1 MFEAVILLCST
12 LLICTGGILAAL
24 LILAEQGLFRITI
37 QVAAAPSAPVI
48 LKQSAGQ
55 VFR

>member
-12 LLICTGGILAAL
+12 LLICTSATLLMFYLA
-24 LILAEQGLFRITI
+24 AEQGLFRITI
-37 QVAAAPSAPVI
+37 QVAAAPSAPII

>member
-37 QVAAAPSAPVI
+37 QVAAAPSAPII

>member
-1 MFEAVILLCST
+1 MFEAMILLCST

-37 QVAAAPSAPVI
+37 QVAAAPSAPII